1 MVTHGNLLVN
11 FYYHYH
17 KNVDSAGSHC
27 YTEPRLCTFG
37 YKEKLTGL
45 KFEEEIAG
53 MGAALE
59 IRNLHV
65 SVEDKPILRGVNL
78 TVKQGEVHALMGPN
92 GSGKSTLAN
101 VLLGHPAY
109 VVTAGQIIFDGK
121 DLMELEA
128 DERSRAGLFLAFQYP
143 VSIPG
148 VTLANFLR
156 LAINSRMKAD
166 DPDSKG
172 ISITDFRRLMRS
184 RMDELHMDHSFAGR
198 YLNEGF
204 SGGEKKRAEILQMAV
219 LRPKIA
225 ILDETDSGL
234 DIDALRIVSEG
245 VNTLR
250 GPDLGVLVITHY
262 QRILNYIQPEHVHV
276 MYQGQIVES
285 GGPELALRLEEA
297 GYDWIREKHSTAE

>member
-1 MVTHGNLLVN
+1 
-11 FYYHYH
+11 
-17 KNVDSAGSHC
+17 
-27 YTEPRLCTFG
+27 
-37 YKEKLTGL
+37 
-45 KFEEEIAG
+45 

-65 SVEDKPILRGVNL
+65 NVEEKPILRGVNL
-78 TVKQGEVHALMGPN
+78 TVKQGESHALMGPN

-109 VVTAGQIIFDGK
+109 AVTAGQIIFDGE
-121 DLMELEA
+121 DLLEMEA

-156 LAINSRMKAD
+156 QAINSRMKAE

-172 ISITDFRRLMRS
+172 ISIPEFRRLLKS
-184 RMDELHMDHSFAGR
+184 KMDYLKMDHSFAGR

-204 SGGEKKRAEILQMAV
+204 SGGEKKRAEILQMAA
-219 LRPKIA
+219 LEPRIA

-234 DIDALRIVSEG
+234 DIDALRVVAEG
-245 VNTLR
+245 VDKLK
-250 GPDLGVLVITHY
+250 GPNLGVLVITHY
-262 QRILNYIQPEHVHV
+262 QRILNYIKPEYVHV
-276 MYQGQIVES
+276 MFEGRIVES
-285 GGPELALRLEEA
+285 GGSDLALHLEEN
-297 GYDWIREKHSTAE
+297 GYDWVREKHS